1 MAVVNWQ
8 DVVDEEFGVI
18 GDPIAH
24 SWSPLLFDA
33 AFAAAERKCRYVR
46 IHCKE
51 PDFED
56 AIAALRTRMKGLN
69 ITAPFKGRARSALGH
84 ESTMSCNV
92 VSFDGVGLCES
103 FDGAGLLAALN
114 ELQLAGRVLIIG
126 AGGAAQAACD
136 ELSKNHEVYN
146 WNRRGKRLANA
157 IQAAPEV
164 QGFDIVINAT
174 GACPELDWTGT
185 GTAYDLS
192 YSAAPTPFMVEARR
206 HGWDAYDGRLMLLYQ
221 AALTYEF
228 WFHQPAPL
236 EAMRE
241 ALP

>member
-1 MAVVNWQ
+1 MAVVSWQ
-8 DVVDEEFGVI
+8 DVVDEEDGVI

-33 AFAAAERKCRYVR
+33 AFAASERKCRYIR
-46 IHCKE
+46 IHCLE
-51 PDFED
+51 PEFED

-69 ITAPFKGRARSALGH
+69 ITAPFKGRVRPALGH
-84 ESTMSCNV
+84 ESSMSCNA
-92 VSFDGVGLCES
+92 VSFEGVGQCES
-103 FDGAGLLAALN
+103 FDGAGLIAALN
-114 ELQLAGRVLIIG
+114 ELKLGGRVLIIG
-126 AGGAAQAACD
+126 AGGAAQAACN
-136 ELSKNHEVYN
+136 ELAKNQEVYN
-146 WNRRGKRLANA
+146 WNRLGKRLASA
-157 IQAAPEV
+157 IPAQPEV

-174 GACPELDWTGT
+174 GACPELEWTGT
-185 GTAYDLS
+185 GSVYDLS
-192 YSAAPTPFMVEARR
+192 YSATPTPFMVEAIRY
-206 HGWDAYDGRLMLLYQ
+206 GWDAYDGRLMLLYQ

>member
-1 MAVVNWQ
+1 MAVVNWR

-18 GDPIAH
+18 GDPISH

-33 AFAAAERKCRYVR
+33 AFAAKKCECRYIK
-46 IHCKE
+46 IHCLE
-51 PDFED
+51 PEFED
-56 AIAALRTRMKGLN
+56 AIVVLRTRMKGLN
-69 ITAPFKGRARSALGH
+69 ITAPFKGRVRSALGH
-84 ESTMSCNV
+84 ESRVSCNV
-92 VSFDGVGLCES
+92 VSFEVPEQCES

-114 ELQLAGRVLIIG
+114 ELRLAGRVLIIG

-136 ELSKNHEVYN
+136 ELSKNQEVYN

-157 IQAAPEV
+157 IQATPEV
-164 QGFDIVINAT
+164 QAFDIVINAT
-174 GACPELDWTGT
+174 GACPDLEWTGT

-192 YSAAPTPFMVEARR
+192 YSATPTPFMVEAIRN
-206 HGWDAYDGRLMLLYQ
+206 GWDTYDGRLMLLYQ

-228 WFHQPAPL
+228 WFHEPAPL